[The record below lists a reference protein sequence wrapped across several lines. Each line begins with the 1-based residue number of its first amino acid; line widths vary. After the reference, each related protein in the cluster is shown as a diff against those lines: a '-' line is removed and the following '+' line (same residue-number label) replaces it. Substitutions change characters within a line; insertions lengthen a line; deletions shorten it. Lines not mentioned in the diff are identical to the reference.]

1 MEPAPAAPG
10 LLVQHDVQKRSV
22 DLQATVVFDESQFS
36 ELVHEEIDARARFE
50 VLSKEYDK
58 MRDTARPSP
67 APGQCRSF

>member
-50 VLSKEYDK
+50 ALSEEYGE